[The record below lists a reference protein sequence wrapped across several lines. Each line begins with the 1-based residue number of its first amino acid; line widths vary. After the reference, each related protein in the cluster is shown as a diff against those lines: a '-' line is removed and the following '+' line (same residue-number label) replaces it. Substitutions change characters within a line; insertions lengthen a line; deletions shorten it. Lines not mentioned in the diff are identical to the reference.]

1 MTTLQELFAKV
12 QAGTA
17 TATDFEQISKLSKAQ
32 AEEEHKKV
40 KRRQKTLSRAL
51 KGEHR
56 PQLLTNLLA
65 QEGLIIVPKAKEKLN
80 IFESGKIKFEG
91 NERETTFKVWAGRD
105 FDSETKDVQEKWKV
119 VKAKGK
125 RLFHFSPHD
134 RGKLTTKQTKAK
146 PTSIKFLPK
155 FSPKETSPEI
165 LGAFYLSYNH
175 HWQDSPKAIS
185 VLVR

>member
-32 AEEEHKKV
+32 AEEHKKV
-40 KRRQKTLSRAL
+40 ETTAKDLIESIKKANIA
-51 KGEHR
+51 

-125 RLFHFSPHD
+125 DYFISH
-134 RGKLTTKQTKAK
+134 LTTEGKTYYETDEGKAYINK
-146 PTSIKFLPK
+146 LF
-155 FSPKETSPEI
+155 
-165 LGAFYLSYNH
+165 A
-175 HWQDSPKAIS
+175 
-185 VLVR
+185 